1 MIERVY
7 VEHWVRRFVVRYV
20 YGAFS
25 RDTTGRVGLIATL
38 SGTVSLLLLIQT
50 GISKLDPAFGLIG

>member
-1 MIERVY
+1 M
-7 VEHWVRRFVVRYV
+7 EHWVRRFVVRYV
-20 YGAFS
+20 FGAFS